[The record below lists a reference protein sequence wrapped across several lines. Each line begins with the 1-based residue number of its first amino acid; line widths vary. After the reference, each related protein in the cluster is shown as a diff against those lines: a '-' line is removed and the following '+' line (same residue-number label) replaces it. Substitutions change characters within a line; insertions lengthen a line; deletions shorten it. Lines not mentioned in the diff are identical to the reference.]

1 VVRSRLAGFVYLAG
15 SALAAVSLAVPH
27 GAGGGD
33 LVLALLVVAAA
44 VAGLLHLVLAARCP
58 SRAIH
63 VSGVAA
69 TALITTGLVYSG
81 ESWPAVSLL
90 YAWVALYFAYLF
102 PFREAA
108 PQVGVA
114 VAALV
119 AVRVATDP
127 SWRSVVHA
135 VVASLLLASCAALVG
150 MLSTALRRA
159 RDDERLRPASRTPGD
174 DTALPAQQYRTLV
187 EHIPLVTYVDALD
200 DRASSLYMSPQIER
214 MLGYSI
220 AEWMDDPDLWTRI
233 LHPEDRDRA
242 LAANRRHIE
251 TFEPFREEYRLFTR
265 DGRIVWFLDEAV
277 VDFDGDGA
285 PVCSR
290 GYMLDITERKALE
303 EQLAHEALHDPLTGL
318 ANRVLFKDRVQH
330 AVARQRRGGRPIA
343 VLFVD
348 LDDFKTVNDSLGH
361 GVGDVLLVEAGRRIQ
376 GCIRPGDTTARL
388 GGDEFAVLLEDAD
401 APAARAAAERIVHAL
416 DAPVHVAGREVFVT
430 GSIGIAPG
438 APGDG
443 VDDLLRNADM
453 AMYRAKE
460 VGKGRALVYDP
471 AMSAAALERFEL
483 ISDLQRALERGELSL
498 RYQPIL
504 DLERSRIVGAEALVR
519 WTHPRLGLLPP
530 LEFVP
535 LAEETGL
542 VVPLGRWVRG
552 EACRQLAA
560 WRELAPAGAPLF
572 VSVNLA
578 PRELYEPD
586 LVGEVAS
593 LLAQHGL
600 APSTLVFEVTEGA
613 ITASDRVVSD
623 QLLALRELGVRI
635 AIDDFGTGYSS
646 LAHLKRLPVDIVK
659 IAKPFVDGLG
669 GGEREAQLAR
679 AVIRIGRALDIETV
693 AEGIEHEVQH
703 EHLRSLRCRLGQG
716 FHFAEPMDAGTLTA
730 LIADSNRPAA

>member
-1 VVRSRLAGFVYLAG
+1 MLEAIGKN
-15 SALAAVSLAVPH
+15 
-27 GAGGGD
+27 
-33 LVLALLVVAAA
+33 LLDD
-44 VAGLLHLVLAARCP
+44 
-58 SRAIH
+58 
-63 VSGVAA
+63 
-69 TALITTGLVYSG
+69 
-81 ESWPAVSLL
+81 PAV
-90 YAWVALYFAYLF
+90 
-102 PFREAA
+102 
-108 PQVGVA
+108 GGI
-114 VAALV
+114 
-119 AVRVATDP
+119 
-127 SWRSVVHA
+127 VVN
-135 VVASLLLASCAALVG
+135 
-150 MLSTALRRA
+150 
-159 RDDERLRPASRTPGD
+159 
-174 DTALPAQQYRTLV
+174 YR
-187 EHIPLVTYVDALD
+187 
-200 DRASSLYMSPQIER
+200 
-214 MLGYSI
+214 
-220 AEWMDDPDLWTRI
+220 
-233 LHPEDRDRA
+233 
-242 LAANRRHIE
+242 
-251 TFEPFREEYRLFTR
+251 
-265 DGRIVWFLDEAV
+265 
-277 VDFDGDGA
+277 
-285 PVCSR
+285 
-290 GYMLDITERKALE
+290 DITERKALE

-646 LAHLKRLPVDIVK
+646 LAHLKRLPLDELKIDKAFVISLTEEADDSVIVRST
-659 IAKPFVDGLG
+659 IDLGHNMGLK
-669 GGEREAQLAR
+669 
-679 AVIRIGRALDIETV
+679 VV
-693 AEGIEHEVQH
+693 AEGVENLEAFGVLERFGCDMAQGYFISRPLPAGE
-703 EHLRSLRCRLGQG
+703 LRRWLKSS
-716 FHFAEPMDAGTLTA
+716 PW
-730 LIADSNRPAA
+730 AAA